1 MRTTTCLISCL
12 LLAPSFIVRAADP
25 KTAVFWSTAQLKEV
39 DKKLPPKI
47 NPELHLATERL
58 MDSAFI
64 LHRDGP
70 STAEIHDDQADFIVI
85 REGEGALLIGTQGTK
100 LIEGKRTAPGE
111 QRGTAVEGGTKYPV
125 TAGDMIYV
133 PANTPHQFLVDPGKH
148 FTAVIVKV
156 TPK

>member
-1 MRTTTCLISCL
+1 MRFTL
-12 LLAPSFIVRAADP
+12 LFAIGAIVSLHAADP
-25 KTAVFWSTAQLKEV
+25 KTPVLWKANQLKEV
-39 DKKLPPKI
+39 DQKLPPKI

-70 STAEIHDDQADFIVI
+70 STAEIHDEQADMIVI
-85 REGEGALLIGTQGTK
+85 REGEGAILIGVQGTK
-100 LIEGKRTAPGE
+100 LIEGKRSGPGE

-125 TAGDMIYV
+125 AAGDMIYV
-133 PANTPHQFLVDPGKH
+133 PANTPHQFLVEPGKH

-156 TPK
+156 TPKP